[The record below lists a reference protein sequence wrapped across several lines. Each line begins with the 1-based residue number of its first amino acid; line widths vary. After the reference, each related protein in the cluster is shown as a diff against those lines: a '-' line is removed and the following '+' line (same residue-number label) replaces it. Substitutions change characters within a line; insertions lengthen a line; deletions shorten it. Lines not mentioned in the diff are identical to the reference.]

1 MPADLPALVH
11 PDWAERWPWLVQGIT
26 LEHDY
31 GLFGAAPAGD
41 VMRRWDALVDRLPV
55 SAAVHARQVH
65 EATVRSH
72 GVGGRGLRLVPACDG
87 HTTEE
92 PGVLLV
98 VSVADCVPVY
108 LVAPESRVVAMVHA
122 GWRSTAGGIL
132 ERAVGEMAERYCVI
146 PEELHM
152 HLGPSICGAC
162 YEVGPEVF
170 EAVGEPVPEAPTP
183 IDLPANLGRRALRVG
198 LREENL
204 SRSAHCTRCGQIPL
218 FSHRAGS
225 PARQMAFLGV
235 AE

>member
-1 MPADLPALVH
+1 M
-11 PDWAERWPWLVQGIT
+11 T

-31 GLFGAAPAGD
+31 GMFGAAPAGE
-41 VMRRWDALVDRLPV
+41 VLERWDALVAALPV
-55 SAAVHARQVH
+55 RSAVHARQVH
-65 EATVRSH
+65 EATVRAH
-72 GVGGRGLRLVPACDG
+72 GAGEPGVRVAPACDG
-87 HTTEE
+87 HLTDQA
-92 PGVLLV
+92 GVLLV

-108 LVAPESRVVAMVHA
+108 LVAPGERVVGMVHA

-132 ERAVGEMAERYCVI
+132 EEAVAKLGAEYGVR
-146 PEELHM
+146 PESLHM

-170 EAVGEPVPEAPTP
+170 EAVGEPIPGAPTP
-183 IDLPANLGRRALRVG
+183 IDLPANLVRRARRLG
-198 LREENL
+198 LAEDRI
-204 SRSAHCTRCGQIPL
+204 SRSGHCTKCGELPL